1 MNNLENHNI
10 YFNTYIKIN
19 FKNWQN
25 DTNMEIQMTAT
36 KIGLL
41 TSKYLDVDK
50 LRWMA
55 LFSWENFRDFAP

>member
-10 YFNTYIKIN
+10 YFNTFIKIN
-19 FKNWQN
+19 FNNWQN

-50 LRWMA
+50 LRWMTS
-55 LFSWENFRDFAP
+55 FSCENFRDFAP